1 MVTTS
6 NPQQQLAVWEQ
17 KLVDIRNGVG
27 KKAGLIKWGAAG
39 ILLVL
44 LGPLIL
50 TGAIAGL
57 VGVGLVILTLVLLHW
72 MPVIGLKIANRAAE
86 ARIAEA
92 NRHIAAL
99 KAEAAKN
106 PIETLQNEQKQKHA
120 ELQREAD
127 AIEDFD
133 REVENLRDTVQQ
145 EGSRIKSAAGRK
157 KGEEVLTAMERKLKY
172 RRMAFKRAQAALAT
186 YDAKVEEAE
195 ALWRVA
201 LAAQKADAASGENNQ
216 DVFRKIMEDTAFHSV
231 ASEVNQAMA
240 GLRTSLMK
248 EDITDDDILQLENHP
263 SATLDVEVREVPTAV
278 PARRS
283 T

>member
-1 MVTTS
+1 MTVTKDS
-6 NPQQQLAVWEQ
+6 RRQLAQWEQ
-17 KLVDIRNGVG
+17 RLVEIKDGIG
-27 KKAGLIKWGAAG
+27 KKAGLIKWGAAAA
-39 ILLVL
+39 LLVI
-44 LGPLIL
+44 LGPAIL
-50 TGAIAGL
+50 TGALAGL
-57 VGVGLVILTLVLLHW
+57 FGVAVVIVGLVLLHW
-72 MPVIGLKIANRAAE
+72 MPVIATKIANRAAE
-86 ARIAEA
+86 AKIAEA

-99 KAEAAKN
+99 KAEAQRN

-120 ELQREAD
+120 ELDKEAD
-127 AIEDFD
+127 AISDFD

-157 KGEEVLTAMERKLKY
+157 KGEEVLAAMERKLKY
-172 RRMAFKRAQAALAT
+172 RRLAFKRAQEKLEV

-201 LAAQKADAASGENNQ
+201 LAAQKADAASGDNNQ

-248 EDITDDDILQLENHP
+248 EDITDDDILQLENNP
-263 SATLDVEVREVPTAV
+263 SQVLDVQAVELSEGVR
-278 PARRS
+278 R
-283 T
+283 